1 MRPLLVLVLVLVLV
15 LGLVASSCG
24 DGEREEILVFAA
36 ASLTDA
42 LERLGEQFNAKEG
55 VEVRFSLGGSTELAQ
70 QIVRHAPADAFVS
83 AGRLPMDMLEEKGRL
98 AQDTRV
104 DLLTNGLVLVGRA
117 GVSVKRP
124 ITSLSDLVDRDLRL
138 VIADPDLA
146 PAGWYAREALKDLG
160 LWTRLEPRLVPALN
174 VRFALG
180 YLEAGTVDVAI
191 VYRTDLA
198 VTTDVE
204 ILAPI
209 PKDSHPPI
217 VYPAAVVEGSRHREA
232 AVKFLAYLRTE
243 EATAT
248 FLEYDFIP
256 LLNE

>member
-1 MRPLLVLVLVLVLV
+1 MRLLLGLFLV

-24 DGEREEILVFAA
+24 DSEREEILVFAA

-42 LERLGEQFNAKEG
+42 LDRLGEQFTAKEG
-55 VEVRFSLGGSTELAQ
+55 VEVRFSLGGSTGLAQ

-83 AGRLPMDMLEEKGRL
+83 AGRLPMDMLEKEGRL

-104 DLLTNGLVLVGRA
+104 NLLTNELVLVGRA
-117 GVSVKRP
+117 GVSEETP
-124 ITSLSDLVDRDLRL
+124 IATVSDLVDRDIRL
-138 VIADPDLA
+138 AIADADLA
-146 PAGWYAREALKDLG
+146 PAGWYAREALKELG
-160 LWTRLEPRLVPALN
+160 LWSLLEPRLVPALN

-180 YLEAGTVDVAI
+180 YVEAGSVDVAI

-198 VTTDVE
+198 ISTDLE
-204 ILAPI
+204 ILAAI

-232 AVKFLAYLRTE
+232 AVKFLTYLSTE
-243 EATAT
+243 EARET
-248 FLEYDFIP
+248 FLEYGFIP
-256 LLNE
+256 LLSE